1 MTQQPMPEENGYAID
16 APYTEQTTLDPDL
29 RHFAKIRKVNGQI
42 VDFTTYKE
50 LTSNNV
56 LPEDNDHFY
65 WLEYTQVAKNDYN
78 SVSGT
83 PSTITI
89 KAYVDG
95 EPIGLMDDFQVG
107 CVWEPSIKKFLPKV
121 DFGNMSRDLFVFDY
135 TTWQRKVPLYE
146 GGKMQIWN
154 PLTRQY
160 ENYTI
165 SE

>member
-1 MTQQPMPEENGYAID
+1 
-16 APYTEQTTLDPDL
+16 
-29 RHFAKIRKVNGQI
+29 
-42 VDFTTYKE
+42 
-50 LTSNNV
+50 
-56 LPEDNDHFY
+56 
-65 WLEYTQVAKNDYN
+65 
-78 SVSGT
+78 
-83 PSTITI
+83 
-89 KAYVDG
+89 
-95 EPIGLMDDFQVG
+95 MDDFQVG

-135 TTWQRKVPLYE
+135 TTWQWKVPLYE